1 MKVRFIIPILLLG
14 LFACQSAPSWQN
26 LPIAEWP
33 ANEGQY
39 ALLIKKKGTT
49 VFEKYYNEADK
60 TKLCNVQSLTKSI
73 MSLLVGI
80 AIDQGKIPNEDQYI
94 QGYFPNIFA
103 ALKDERK
110 QQIAIK
116 DLLNQT
122 AGLEW
127 KGYKEHGTWLE
138 SETPNRFVLTKQ
150 LLTRPGKAYFY
161 NSGATH
167 LLSPIL
173 AKATGKSV
181 LEFAQ
186 ENLFTPLGITNVKWE
201 VRKDGNHD
209 GSGLGLWMKAEDLL
223 KIGQLVL
230 NKGNW
235 NGQQIIAEQWIEK
248 SLNPDLKLKAAFGLP
263 RSKHGYCWYSTE
275 RNGLQMHYGMGY
287 GGQFIFLF
295 PSEDLVIVTTH
306 NHDTADGIDQQVQ
319 FLTNYLS
326 GLVKNYTDD

>member
-1 MKVRFIIPILLLG
+1 MKVKFITPILILS
-14 LFACQSAPSWQN
+14 LFACQNAPSWQVQ
-26 LPIAEWP
+26 PIAEWP
-33 ANEGQY
+33 PNDGQY
-39 ALLIKKKGTT
+39 ALLVNQKGTT

-80 AIDQGKIPNEDQYI
+80 AIDQGKITKEDKPI
-94 QGYFPNIFA
+94 HTYFPTIFA
-103 ALKDERK
+103 DLKDERK
-110 QQIAIK
+110 QQISIK

-127 KGYKEHGTWLE
+127 KGHTEHSTWLE
-138 SETPNRFVLTKQ
+138 SKTPNQFVLSKQ

-167 LLSPIL
+167 LLAPIL
-173 AKATGKSV
+173 VKATEQSV

-201 VRKDGNHD
+201 VRNDGIHD
-209 GSGLGLWMKAEDLL
+209 GSGLGLWMQADDLL
-223 KIGQLVL
+223 KIGQLVM
-230 NKGNW
+230 NKGQW
-235 NGQQIIAEQWIEK
+235 NGQQIVSEQWIEK

-263 RSKHGYCWYSTE
+263 RSKHGFCWYSTE
-275 RNGLQMHYGMGY
+275 RNGLQMQYGMGY
-287 GGQFIFLF
+287 GGQFIFLL

-326 GLVKNYTDD
+326 GLIANYSKK